1 VPTYSEPPGLSVA
14 GEEPDDEPPLPD
26 EERARATAATT
37 APTTPLDAGPGG
49 VLHVRFN
56 QDAETDRLVGAME
69 EVRGLLRARPG
80 ATRVVLHVPQ
90 GGGRDALPMELRVGV
105 AYDADLLGEVSRR
118 LGAGLVDLR
127 LA

>member
-1 VPTYSEPPGLSVA
+1 MGD
-14 GEEPDDEPPLPD
+14 GERDDEPPLPD
-26 EERARATAATT
+26 EERRRANAATAA
-37 APTTPLDAGPGG
+37 ATTPLTAGPGG
-49 VLHVRFN
+49 ILHVRFN
-56 QDAETDRLVGAME
+56 QDAATDRLVGAME
-69 EVRGLLRARPG
+69 EVRTLIRSRPG

-118 LGAGLVDLR
+118 LGAGLVELR